1 MIEAGA
7 GGRLHRSDRKS
18 MTAAERGEGKGRGV
32 GQGGRAGGWGGP
44 VGSQGSVVGTVA
56 VEITAYVD
64 VLAPKLLC
72 SRLLLRAAV
81 V

>member
-32 GQGGRAGGWGGP
+32 GQGGWGGP
-44 VGSQGSVVGTVA
+44 VGSHGSVVRGDGSCGD
-56 VEITAYVD
+56 YC
-64 VLAPKLLC
+64 LC
-72 SRLLLRAAV
+72 
-81 V
+81 

>member
-32 GQGGRAGGWGGP
+32 GQGDGEGLLAAM
-44 VGSQGSVVGTVA
+44 VMSYVGTVA

>member
-32 GQGGRAGGWGGP
+32 GQGMGPGGP